1 MASSSHLKEKSVEEI
16 LPHTQLAMFKPHE
29 EGETIQASKVP
40 TEKISTSKGYYK
52 LSANDVKE
60 IEERD
65 EVFIASPGFA
75 KYKNTWIP
83 VSFRLKGWTIT
94 TRKRASGRTEMF
106 YKHHIF
112 RRQLRSKKEVYQYI
126 RYGFVSK
133 NSKEPSSS
141 QAPLNIV
148 VSYML

>member
-65 EVFIASPGFA
+65 E
-75 KYKNTWIP
+75 
-83 VSFRLKGWTIT
+83 
-94 TRKRASGRTEMF
+94 F

-148 VSYML
+148 PNRRREMSQKEEVEAFLADSWENLTNFEADA

>member
-65 EVFIASPGFA
+65 E
-75 KYKNTWIP
+75 
-83 VSFRLKGWTIT
+83 
-94 TRKRASGRTEMF
+94 F